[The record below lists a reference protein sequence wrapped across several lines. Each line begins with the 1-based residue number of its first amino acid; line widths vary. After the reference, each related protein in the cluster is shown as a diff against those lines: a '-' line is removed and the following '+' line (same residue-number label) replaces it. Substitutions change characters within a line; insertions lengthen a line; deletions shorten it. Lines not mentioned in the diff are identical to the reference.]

1 MLGTTRGM
9 RETMEMVQKEIKLN
23 VKSRIIKLDAALFL
37 QHSSAA
43 FCSGLLLE
51 DIYLLEHCD
60 VEAFIK

>member
-1 MLGTTRGM
+1 MLGTMRGTRK
-9 RETMEMVQKEIKLN
+9 MVPKEIKLN

-51 DIYLLEHCD
+51 DMLL
-60 VEAFIK
+60 FT